1 MPSITN
7 DDFTLSEDYLTNVIR
22 SRQVD
27 AEIAKRLRAILNTCM
42 GLTPSGP
49 DGVIIR
55 DNIREGQ
62 QFLAKYG
69 NALGDGFI
77 LENVGKK
84 FLEYAD
90 EIYSCDPN
98 LMIAK
103 AKVMTPDKFMK
114 VIEGC
119 VSVYEK
125 MEDVTRLVP
134 LYKHATEI
142 CEISAFASL

>member
-7 DDFTLSEDYLTNVIR
+7 EDFTLSESYLTSVVR
-22 SRQVD
+22 SGQ
-27 AEIAKRLRAILNTCM
+27 AETEIVKRLRAILNICM
-42 GLTPSGP
+42 GLTPSGA

-69 NALGDGFI
+69 NALGNGFI
-77 LENVGKK
+77 IENVGKK

-90 EIYSCDPN
+90 EIYSCDPE

-103 AKVMTPDKFMK
+103 ASKSTPDKFMK
-114 VIEGC
+114 VMEGC

-134 LYKHATEI
+134 LYMHATEI
-142 CEISAFASL
+142 CEITAFASL